1 MTARAGSRLLEDD
14 SALSMNSWKAKAER
28 GSAAL
33 IHLIAWIA
41 RAAGRTV
48 CRALLVPIAFYFVVT
63 DATARRASRE
73 FLGRAYGRPAGWR
86 DAFAHIYCFA
96 ATLLDRVW
104 MASGDFDRFDVT
116 VEGDPLV
123 EEALAA
129 GKGCVL
135 LGSHLGSFD
144 LMTLKNKVLHDRP
157 VTLLMHIDERARVR
171 RIAGVDDSKLSII
184 PLGRFD
190 SYLRA
195 YEVLARGGIVV
206 ALADRAENAAALPSD
221 FFGSPAPFPV
231 GPHALAAR
239 AGAKVLMGF
248 GLYEGGNRY
257 RVEFVDLG
265 APAPAGTRG
274 AALQPVI
281 DRYVGILEE
290 YARRY
295 PKNWF
300 NFFPYWNQPA
310 TAADAHVRP

>member
-1 MTARAGSRLLEDD
+1 MS
-14 SALSMNSWKAKAER
+14 SWKAKAER
-28 GSAAL
+28 GSAWL

-48 CRALLVPIAFYFVVT
+48 CRALLVPIVAYFVVT
-63 DATARRASRE
+63 DGTARRASRE
-73 FLGRAYGRPAGWR
+73 FLGRATGRPAGWS
-86 DAFAHIYCFA
+86 DAFSHLYCFA

-104 MASGDFDRFDVT
+104 MAHGDFQRFDV
-116 VEGDPLV
+116 VVAGDPLV
-123 EEALAA
+123 QEALDS

-144 LMTLKNKVLHDRP
+144 LMTMKNKVLHDRP

-171 RIAGVDDSKLSII
+171 RIAGIDDSKLSII

-195 YEVLARGGIVV
+195 YEVLERGGIVV
-206 ALADRAENAAALPSD
+206 ALADRAENAAALPAA
-221 FFGSPAPFPV
+221 FFGRPAPFPI

-248 GLYEGGNRY
+248 GLYEGGARY
-257 RVEFVDLG
+257 RIEFVEFG
-265 APAPAGTRG
+265 PPAAAGSRG
-274 AALQPVI
+274 AALQPVV
-281 DRYVGILEE
+281 DRYVAILEQ

-310 TAADAHVRP
+310 TIPEAHVRH

>member
-1 MTARAGSRLLEDD
+1 MS
-14 SALSMNSWKAKAER
+14 SWKAKAER
-28 GSAAL
+28 GSAGL
-33 IHLIAWIA
+33 IHLIAWLA

-63 DATARRASRE
+63 DGTARRASRE
-73 FLGRAYGRPAGWR
+73 FLSLAYGRRARWS
-86 DAFAHIYCFA
+86 DVFSHIYSFA

-104 MASGDFDRFDVT
+104 MASGEFERFDVT
-116 VEGDPLV
+116 VEGDSLV
-123 EEALAA
+123 EAALKS

-157 VTLLMHIDERARVR
+157 VTLLMHVDERARVR
-171 RIAGVDDSKLSII
+171 RIAGIDDSKLSVI

-195 YEVLARGGIVV
+195 YDVLERGGIVV
-206 ALADRAENAAALPSD
+206 ALADRAEGAAALPGS
-221 FFGSPAPFPV
+221 FFGRPAPFPI

-248 GLYEGGNRY
+248 GLYEGGARY
-257 RVEFVDLG
+257 RVEFVDFG
-265 APAPAGTRG
+265 PAASPGSRG
-274 AALQPVI
+274 AALQPAI
-281 DRYVGILEE
+281 DRYVAILEQ

-300 NFFPYWNQPA
+300 NFFAYWDQPPA
-310 TAADAHVRP
+310 GAETHVRQLIR